1 MAANNTLPDIR
12 VFNANFEMID
22 SISAEVYQY
31 WRYERHLRTAD
42 NFEFKI
48 NKNHPK
54 SQSILNGDALM
65 LVYYDGTT
73 ARAGI
78 IEQVQCSMSETG
90 SSDEVVTVTGRSG
103 GSFEH
108 RLAVAGTAIG
118 TGYDTQ
124 TGAAETLL
132 RHYVDVNCIN
142 ALDGAGDAASARV
155 IPQLT
160 LSDTDGERGVTCTYS
175 ARYETI
181 AEILETICNASG
193 LGWEVDFDRDS
204 ATFVFD
210 VISGT
215 DRSEQSVNPIIFKLE
230 LNNLKTIDYQS
241 SQIDTK
247 TLAYVGGSGEDASRI
262 VQEVY
267 LTDDEPTGFAR
278 HETFVSASNTDDV
291 GELVTVGESELHE
304 RSGELSLSAEIDL
317 NFAAQQYLRDY
328 DLGDIV
334 TVQYTGVASVD
345 VRIIG
350 IIDEIVGGGRGDP
363 RTITAKL
370 GTEPVDITRIV
381 KRTTRK
387 TIEQLK

>member
-108 RLAVAGTAIG
+108 RLAVAGTAVG

-155 IPQLT
+155 IPQLA
-160 LSDTDGERGVTCTYS
+160 LSDTDGERGVT
-175 ARYETI
+175 
-181 AEILETICNASG
+181 
-193 LGWEVDFDRDS
+193 
-204 ATFVFD
+204 
-210 VISGT
+210 
-215 DRSEQSVNPIIFKLE
+215 
-230 LNNLKTIDYQS
+230 
-241 SQIDTK
+241 
-247 TLAYVGGSGEDASRI
+247 
-262 VQEVY
+262 
-267 LTDDEPTGFAR
+267 
-278 HETFVSASNTDDV
+278 
-291 GELVTVGESELHE
+291 
-304 RSGELSLSAEIDL
+304 
-317 NFAAQQYLRDY
+317 
-328 DLGDIV
+328 
-334 TVQYTGVASVD
+334 
-345 VRIIG
+345 
-350 IIDEIVGGGRGDP
+350 
-363 RTITAKL
+363 
-370 GTEPVDITRIV
+370 
-381 KRTTRK
+381 
-387 TIEQLK
+387 

>member
-42 NFEFKI
+42 SFEFKI

-155 IPQLT
+155 IPQLA

-215 DRSEQSVNPIIFKLE
+215 DHSEQSIDPIIFKLE

-267 LTDDEPTGFAR
+267 LADDEPTGFAR
-278 HETFVSASNTDDV
+278 HETFVSASNTNDV

-317 NFAAQQYLRDY
+317 NFSAQQYLRDY

-350 IIDEIVGGGRGDP
+350 IVDEIVGGGRGDP

>member
-142 ALDGAGDAASARV
+142 ALDGGGSAASARA
-155 IPQLT
+155 IPQLV
-160 LSDTDGERGVTCTYS
+160 LADTDEERGVTCTYS

-215 DRSEQSVNPIIFKLE
+215 DHSEQSIDPIIFKLE

-247 TLAYVGGSGEDASRI
+247 TLAYVGGSGEDASRL

-267 LTDDEPTGFAR
+267 LTDDEPEGFAR
-278 HETFVSASNTDDV
+278 HETFVSASNTNDV

-350 IIDEIVGGGRGDP
+350 IVDEIVGGGRGDP

>member
-108 RLAVAGTAIG
+108 RLAVAGTAVG

-155 IPQLT
+155 IPQLA

-215 DRSEQSVNPIIFKLE
+215 DHSEQSIDPIIFKLE

-267 LTDDEPTGFAR
+267 LTDSEPTGFAR
-278 HETFVSASNTDDV
+278 HETFVSASNTNDA

>member
-155 IPQLT
+155 IPQLA
-160 LSDTDGERGVTCTYS
+160 LSDTDGGRGVTCTYS

-215 DRSEQSVNPIIFKLE
+215 DHSEQSIDPIIFKLE

-267 LTDDEPTGFAR
+267 LTDSEPTGFAR
-278 HETFVSASNTDDV
+278 HETFVSASNTNDV

-317 NFAAQQYLRDY
+317 NFSAQQYLRDY

>member
-155 IPQLT
+155 IPQLA

-215 DRSEQSVNPIIFKLE
+215 DHSEQSIDPIIFKLE

-267 LTDDEPTGFAR
+267 LTDDEPEGFAR
-278 HETFVSASNTDDV
+278 HETFVSASNTNDV

-350 IIDEIVGGGRGDP
+350 IVDEIVGGGRGDP

-370 GTEPVDITRIV
+370 GTEPVDITCIV

>member
-42 NFEFKI
+42 SFEFKI

-108 RLAVAGTAIG
+108 RLAVAGTAVG

-155 IPQLT
+155 IPQLA

-175 ARYETI
+175 ARYETV

-193 LGWEVDFDRDS
+193 LGWGVDFDRDS

-215 DRSEQSVNPIIFKLE
+215 DHSEQSANPIIFKLE

-267 LTDDEPTGFAR
+267 LADDEPTGFAR
-278 HETFVSASNTDDV
+278 HEIFVSASNTDDV

>member
-1 MAANNTLPDIR
+1 MTANATLPDIR
-12 VFNANFEMID
+12 VFNADFEMID

-42 NFEFKI
+42 SFEFKI

-54 SQSILNGDALM
+54 ARNILNGDALL
-65 LVYYDGTT
+65 LVYYDGAT

-108 RLAVAGTAIG
+108 RLAVAGTATD

-142 ALDGAGDAASARV
+142 ALDGAGDAASTRI
-155 IPQLT
+155 IPQLV
-160 LSDTDGERGVTCTYS
+160 LADTDEERGVTCTYS

-193 LGWEVDFDRDS
+193 LGWEIVFDRDS
-204 ATFVFD
+204 SQFVFT

-215 DRSEQSVNPIIFKLE
+215 DHSEHSVNPVIFKLE

-247 TLAYVGGSGEDASRI
+247 TFVYVGGSGEDASRVI
-262 VQEVY
+262 QEVY
-267 LTDDEPTGFAR
+267 LTDDEPSGFAR
-278 HETFVSASNTDDV
+278 HESFVSASNTADSD
-291 GELVTVGESELHE
+291 ELVTVGESELRE

-328 DLGDIV
+328 DLGDVV

-350 IIDEIVGGGRGDP
+350 IVDEIVGGGRGDP

-370 GTEPVDITRIV
+370 GTEPQDIIRIV